1 MSRHLS
7 RFSSPSFWGMVV
19 MALSLALIT
28 GCSRG
33 PSAKELS
40 LLEEKKQAT
49 EAAESTLEKKK
60 AQKASLERKLAE
72 KKVEKK
78 ALDEKLSGTR
88 ASLSNW
94 E

>member
-7 RFSSPSFWGMVV
+7 RFSNPSFWAMVV
-19 MALSLALIT
+19 AALSLALVT

-33 PSAKELS
+33 PSATELS

-49 EAAESTLEKKK
+49 EAAESTLAKKK
-60 AQKASLERKLAE
+60 AQKASLERKLAD
-72 KKVEKK
+72 KQAEKK

-88 ASLSNW
+88 ASLSNR